1 MNIIEIIEKKKRYF
15 TLTKEEINY
24 FIDGVVNNTIEDY
37 QITALLMAINFAG
50 LNLDETTN
58 LTEAM
63 VNSGEILDLSS
74 EISEAHIIDKHSTG
88 GVGDKLTLMFLPII
102 ASLGYKVAK
111 LSGRG
116 LGHTGGTIDKL
127 ESIPG
132 FNTSLTNEEFI
143 EKVKNTNIAIAS
155 QTKSLTPADGKLY
168 ALRDVT
174 STIDIKP
181 LIASSVVCKKI
192 ASGANHI
199 VLDVKYGKGAF
210 LKTKEDAYD
219 LALMMVNIGK
229 NLNKNICAVISNM
242 DIPLGRAIGNSLEV
256 IEAIEFLKGNM
267 ETDLKS
273 LTYELVA
280 TVLMQTKKYKNK
292 EEIFKLIDKSIEN
305 KTALNCF
312 RNLIKNQNGN
322 EKVIDDYELFKKTK
336 NIIKIKSKI
345 NGKVLNID
353 ALKIAKLCKIL
364 GAGRTKKTDTI
375 DYSVGIYLNKKD
387 NELVKINDTI
397 ATVYYNDESKISE
410 SEIEQ
415 KVYQAYTFGKEED
428 KVEKELIYKI
438 IN

>member
-1 MNIIEIIEKKKRYF
+1 
-15 TLTKEEINY
+15 
-24 FIDGVVNNTIEDY
+24 
-37 QITALLMAINFAG
+37 
-50 LNLDETTN
+50 
-58 LTEAM
+58 
-63 VNSGEILDLSS
+63 
-74 EISEAHIIDKHSTG
+74 
-88 GVGDKLTLMFLPII
+88 
-102 ASLGYKVAK
+102 
-111 LSGRG
+111 
-116 LGHTGGTIDKL
+116 
-127 ESIPG
+127 
-132 FNTSLTNEEFI
+132 
-143 EKVKNTNIAIAS
+143 
-155 QTKSLTPADGKLY
+155 
-168 ALRDVT
+168 
-174 STIDIKP
+174 
-181 LIASSVVCKKI
+181 
-192 ASGANHI
+192 
-199 VLDVKYGKGAF
+199 
-210 LKTKEDAYD
+210 
-219 LALMMVNIGK
+219 MMVNIGK